1 MQHVVVVRERS
12 KRIRRAVPLAG
23 RLVRVTW
30 TDSIVD
36 TKDVLPILAAQRSLV
51 RLRSDDALFATLGVS
66 VEGDRII
73 WDDGYSISAAAFARL
88 PKTNMEAEELRAIM
102 AELHLSSEGLA
113 ASLGLSRRAIT
124 DYRGGADIPKSVV
137 LAVRYLQELER
148 T

>member
-1 MQHVVVVRERS
+1 MLGLFKGLH
-12 KRIRRAVPLAG
+12 
-23 RLVRVTW
+23 
-30 TDSIVD
+30 
-36 TKDVLPILAAQRSLV
+36 PILAAQRSPV

-73 WDDGYSISAAAFARL
+73 WNDGCSISAVAFARL

-113 ASLGLSRRAIT
+113 AALGLSRRAIT